1 IKDPKKHD
9 QPISTKSG
17 KPTQNCR
24 FFAAAKEYKSGE
36 REFPELIRVYEKIL
50 RGIWVFNGYFHLVDA
65 KEVQQNKRRVFKF
78 ELHLTEANNH
88 LTNEPDQKIQLEHSR
103 LIPSSV
109 KRKVWER
116 DNGKC
121 VKCGSDSNLHFDH
134 IIPYS
139 KGGTSLSSKNIQLLC
154 MTCNLAKSDKIE

>member
-1 IKDPKKHD
+1 M
-9 QPISTKSG
+9 
-17 KPTQNCR
+17 
-24 FFAAAKEYKSGE
+24 
-36 REFPELIRVYEKIL
+36 
-50 RGIWVFNGYFHLVDA
+50 
-65 KEVQQNKRRVFKF
+65 
-78 ELHLTEANNH
+78 
-88 LTNEPDQKIQLEHSR
+88 
-103 LIPSSV
+103 
-109 KRKVWER
+109 WER